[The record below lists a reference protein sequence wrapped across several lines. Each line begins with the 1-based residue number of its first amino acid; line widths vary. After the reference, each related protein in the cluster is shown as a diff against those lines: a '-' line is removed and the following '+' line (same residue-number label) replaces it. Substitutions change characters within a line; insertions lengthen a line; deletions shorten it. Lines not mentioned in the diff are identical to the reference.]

1 MQYYK
6 GKLPNSQTR
15 PKQDKRNQIKQKNY
29 ALMLSPWLQT
39 PCLYN

>member
-15 PKQDKRNQIKQKNY
+15 PKQDKRNQIKQKKLCFN
-29 ALMLSPWLQT
+29 AIPMAPDTLPL
-39 PCLYN
+39 